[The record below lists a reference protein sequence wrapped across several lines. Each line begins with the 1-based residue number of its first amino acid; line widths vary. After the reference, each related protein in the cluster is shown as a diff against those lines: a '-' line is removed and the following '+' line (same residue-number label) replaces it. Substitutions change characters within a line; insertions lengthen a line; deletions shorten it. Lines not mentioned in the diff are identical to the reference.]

1 MQTSATSSAI
11 GNTCLPNSDQVTFRW
26 NLDKLLYSNFGMHV
40 IKMVSLQFLQF
51 VLPWVMCIS
60 IKCIWKFK
68 KTYVVETGCLKGKV
82 NRCLFVHLLTLLCI
96 LCFAQIPPDSF
107 SSQES
112 ILPSQ
117 CLAIE

>member
-1 MQTSATSSAI
+1 MNSSSNTFFLGSCI
-11 GNTCLPNSDQVTFRW
+11 G
-26 NLDKLLYSNFGMHV
+26 
-40 IKMVSLQFLQF
+40 
-51 VLPWVMCIS
+51 IS
-60 IKCIWKFK
+60 IKCICKFK
-68 KTYVVETGCLKGKV
+68 KSYVVETGCLKGKA

-117 CLAIE
+117 GLAIE

>member
-1 MQTSATSSAI
+1 
-11 GNTCLPNSDQVTFRW
+11 
-26 NLDKLLYSNFGMHV
+26 
-40 IKMVSLQFLQF
+40 MVSLWFLHF
-51 VLPWVMCIS
+51 FPWIMSIS
-60 IKCIWKFK
+60 IKMHFKFK
-68 KTYVVETGCLKGKV
+68 KSYVVETGCLKGKV

-117 CLAIE
+117 GLAIE